1 MAEVP
6 AQIVH
11 DSFKLLQME
20 MRAQG
25 LVKQIRDFSG
35 EGTKRFRDWLKDME
49 RVGNAI
55 DADAERYKSLALQT
69 LRGPAADFVARRLE
83 ETPNMNWQQLKQLLL
98 GQFSDEGEA
107 HLALLKLRR
116 LKQAK
121 GESVQNF
128 GERIMSLAG
137 EAYVGQNP
145 NNPLIQSALVEVL
158 VEGVSNDTIA
168 RRLIRESPDTL
179 GEALTIATREQQAA
193 KSFSMRRRVEE
204 PMDVNEL
211 ASKDG
216 SDQKRLSHLES
227 NIEVLTNQLG
237 KLLEVQGRAKSENGG
252 QRYKWTEDGR
262 PICSHCNKAG
272 HIRRNC
278 YSLKSKSGRRQGNY
292 GSLAPAGQGN

>member
-35 EGTKRFRDWLKDME
+35 EGAKRFRDWLKDIE

-55 DADAERYKSLALQT
+55 DADTECYKSLVLQT
-69 LRGPAADFVARRLE
+69 LRGPTADFVACRLE
-83 ETPNMNWQQLKQLLL
+83 ENQNLNWQQLRQQLLR
-98 GQFSDEGEA
+98 QYSDEGET
-107 HLALLKLRR
+107 HLALLKLRQ

-128 GERIMSLAG
+128 GERILSLAG
-137 EAYVGQNP
+137 EAYVGQNA

-193 KSFSMRRRVEE
+193 KSFSLRRRVEE
-204 PMDVNEL
+204 PMDEL
-211 ASKDG
+211 ESKD
-216 SDQKRLSHLES
+216 
-227 NIEVLTNQLG
+227 
-237 KLLEVQGRAKSENGG
+237 
-252 QRYKWTEDGR
+252 W
-262 PICSHCNKAG
+262 
-272 HIRRNC
+272 
-278 YSLKSKSGRRQGNY
+278 
-292 GSLAPAGQGN
+292 